1 MKRQCWAN
9 AQYSRRECLELAG
22 IPRQVDDNQL
32 ETKVLWFFEKVGC
45 KIDSGF
51 IDACHRLGKNNE
63 GVILKFARRKDC
75 KQVVQVKNIK
85 YFCVYIKDLLHVVFI
100 SSIFVFILRIC
111 YMLCLYQVFLC
122 LYQVFLC
129 LYQVFLCLYQ
139 GFVTCCVYIKYF
151 CVYIKDSLYVVFISI
166 IFVFMSRICY
176 MLCLY
181 QVFVICCVY
190 IKDFC
195 VYIKDLLYVVFI
207 SSIFTVQSFF
217 LGISSAASLV
227 LHFHCKTLFFP

>member
-1 MKRQCWAN
+1 M
-9 AQYSRRECLELAG
+9 ELAG

-51 IDACHRLGKNNE
+51 IDDCHRLGKNNE

-100 SSIFVFILRIC
+100 SSIFVFISRIR
-111 YMLCLYQVFLC
+111 YMLCLYQLFLC
-122 LYQVFLC
+122 LC
-129 LYQVFLCLYQ
+129 Q
-139 GFVTCCVYIKYF
+139 GFV
-151 CVYIKDSLYVVFISI
+151 
-166 IFVFMSRICY
+166 IC
-176 MLCLY
+176 
-181 QVFVICCVY
+181 
-190 IKDFC
+190 C